1 LENEATCFQIIYTS
15 YVVHQKKSLVE
26 LENIFPNNGKFQGT
40 NKTGLQEKV
49 IALSTNIR
57 KKKRAFK
64 SIT

>member
-1 LENEATCFQIIYTS
+1 M
-15 YVVHQKKSLVE
+15 VHQKKSLVE